1 VPDPSILHEV
11 LLVVRGFA
19 TEVDRPRWCPWKA
32 RFRKLDRPGD
42 GKRNG
47 RKPHLTTTVP
57 SIRAAGKRYI
67 QTRGRALK
75 STHTDDAHPGIN
87 ISKIPV
93 GGGIAGLMIAV
104 SIVITG
110 LIGLPP
116 TRWFLG
122 ASLAL
127 GAVMAL
133 IRRWMARD
141 RR

>member
-1 VPDPSILHEV
+1 M
-11 LLVVRGFA
+11 
-19 TEVDRPRWCPWKA
+19 
-32 RFRKLDRPGD
+32 D
-42 GKRNG
+42 GK
-47 RKPHLTTTVP
+47 PTSTTVP
-57 SIRAAGKRYI
+57 HYERLRRGTFGAG
-67 QTRGRALK
+67 GRALK
-75 STHTDDAHPGIN
+75 RVHTVDDAHPGIN

-93 GGGIAGLMIAV
+93 GGSVAGLMIAV
-104 SIVITG
+104 SIVIIG

-141 RR
+141 QG

>member
-1 VPDPSILHEV
+1 V
-11 LLVVRGFA
+11 
-19 TEVDRPRWCPWKA
+19 
-32 RFRKLDRPGD
+32 
-42 GKRNG
+42 KR
-47 RKPHLTTTVP
+47 
-57 SIRAAGKRYI
+57 A
-67 QTRGRALK
+67 QTA
-75 STHTDDAHPGIN
+75 DDAHPGIN

-93 GGGIAGLMIAV
+93 GGGVAGLMIAV
-104 SIVITG
+104 IIVVIG

-141 RR
+141 